1 MVEDS
6 EEFGMEEEEE
16 KFNDDEE
23 SEEFVRVRIP
33 KDNEVIGI
41 VQQRL
46 GGGRMR
52 VACLDGKSRICV
64 VPGRLKKQLWVRE
77 NDVLIIKPWQF
88 GGNEKGDVIYKY
100 RKSQV
105 AWLKKKGHLD
115 KLNAMNEF

>member
-6 EEFGMEEEEE
+6 EEFGFEEEPLR
-16 KFNDDEE
+16 EE
-23 SEEFVRVRIP
+23 SEELVRVKLPR
-33 KDNEVIGI
+33 DTETIGI

-52 VACLDGKSRICV
+52 VACMDGKSRVCV

-77 NDVLIIKPWQF
+77 EDVLIIKPWAF
-88 GGNEKGDVIYKY
+88 GGDQKGEVIYKY

-105 AWLKKKGHLD
+105 QWLKRHGHLD
-115 KLNAMNEF
+115 KVQTPNEF